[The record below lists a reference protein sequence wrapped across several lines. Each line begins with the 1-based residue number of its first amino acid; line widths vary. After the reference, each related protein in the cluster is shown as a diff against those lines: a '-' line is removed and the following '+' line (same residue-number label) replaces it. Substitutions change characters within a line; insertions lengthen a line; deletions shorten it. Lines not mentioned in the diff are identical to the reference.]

1 MKKEYSKPKAIV
13 VSIESSCILA
23 NSDRLGTGGLGTP
36 GTNGQARK
44 FYRDWED
51 EEDDY

>member
-13 VSIESSCILA
+13 VSIESSSILA

-44 FYRDWED
+44 FCRDWED